1 MGCQKGILEEG
12 GGETFWEMERQACFS
27 WRLQWRRPIS
37 SWMSPLTID
46 GTEEWG
52 GAFWVLSVTRG
63 LCENHFSGT
72 CSHWARL
79 LTCPSDWSC
88 CSVHALPGNSTSF
101 RSNYG
106 YLLTQSHLTLG
117 NSVHCTHQSPLSM
130 EFSRQKYWSE
140 LLFPSPGDLPDPGIK
155 PMSLASP
162 ALAGGLF
169 TTSQPGKTSVQ
180 ITFLLTRKRIEM
192 WANA

>member
-1 MGCQKGILEEG
+1 
-12 GGETFWEMERQACFS
+12 
-27 WRLQWRRPIS
+27 
-37 SWMSPLTID
+37 MSPLTID

-130 EFSRQKYWSE
+130 EFSRQKYWSV
-140 LLFPSPGDLPDPGIK
+140 LPFSPPGNR
-155 PMSLASP
+155 PNPGLNLHLMLSP
-162 ALAGGLF
+162 ALASRFF
-169 TTSQPGKTSVQ
+169 TTAPPGKPKSR
-180 ITFLLTRKRIEM
+180 LT
-192 WANA
+192 